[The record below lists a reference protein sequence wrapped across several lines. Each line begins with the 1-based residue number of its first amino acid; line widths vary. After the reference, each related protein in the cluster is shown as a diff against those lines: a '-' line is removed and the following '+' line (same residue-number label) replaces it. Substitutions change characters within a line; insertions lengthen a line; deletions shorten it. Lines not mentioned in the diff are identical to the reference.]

1 MKCKLCHL
9 DKKLCKS
16 HIIPESAYGSIY
28 DDKHRVLEVSNL
40 QKELPKHQK
49 GLREPLLCKD
59 CEQHLNKYESYFAD
73 MWFRNQ
79 LIPTHL
85 SEELK
90 TISGLDYKRFKLFHM
105 SILWRAGIASREEFA
120 SVKLGD
126 YEERLRQL
134 ILTDDPGDPNQ
145 YSVFGYIL
153 VFPKN
158 YKVIHS
164 LLIPP
169 VEVDLFNVPSFHVT
183 FGGCVWHYF
192 LSNDLDLNQ
201 FPFILKDDGILH
213 MLRQEVDQY
222 EPVMDLMRERNKRG
236 WKRPKA
242 GGFN

>member
-73 MWFRNQ
+73 KWFQNQ
-79 LIPTHL
+79 LIPTRM
-85 SEELK
+85 SEEML
-90 TISGLDYKRFKLFHM
+90 TINGLDYNLFKLFHM
-105 SILWRAGIASREEFA
+105 SILWRAGIASRQEFDN
-120 SVKLGD
+120 VKLD
-126 YEERLRQL
+126 DHEELLRQL
-134 ILTDDPGDPNQ
+134 ILDDDPGDPNQ

-153 VFPKN
+153 VFPNN
-158 YKVIHS
+158 YKVIKP

-169 VEVDLFNVPSFHVT
+169 VEVELDNVPGFHVV
-183 FGGCVWHYF
+183 FGGCVWHYL

-213 MLRQEVDQY
+213 MLRIEVDQNKWI
-222 EPVMDLMRERNKRG
+222 MDLMRERNKRG
-236 WKRPKA
+236 W
-242 GGFN
+242 GN